1 MGRRVK
7 ERFIYCREQKKVV
20 PAGEVKHY
28 RAGIG
33 PAVQIIKPHFN
44 PSLGQ
49 YVTSKND
56 LHRKFEKK
64 GLAPIE
70 DFPHCKEGVHK
81 TVRTKPDIKDAME
94 RARARLKERG
104 EI

>member
-1 MGRRVK
+1 MGRKVK
-7 ERFIYCREQKKVV
+7 QRFIYCKKQKKVV
-20 PAGEVKHY
+20 PAAEVKHY

-49 YVTSKND
+49 HVTSKND
-56 LHRKFEKK
+56 LHRKFEEK

-70 DFPHCKEGVHK
+70 DFPHCVEGHHK
-81 TVRTKPDIKDAME
+81 TERTEPDVKDAME
-94 RARARLKERG
+94 RAMARLKERG